1 MFPANIQTYRGSY
14 LDKDWDTHIH
24 INFFNLIRI
33 DLHNNYKNYL
43 MNYVTGFKMCL
54 YLNENKMNYLHV
66 KKKRKR
72 KKKTDSVQ

>member
-1 MFPANIQTYRGSY
+1 
-14 LDKDWDTHIH
+14 
-24 INFFNLIRI
+24 
-33 DLHNNYKNYL
+33 

-72 KKKTDSVQ
+72 EKKNRFSPIEAIYLYVKEHEI